1 MNPFT
6 LLQRAQQYQAL
17 TPHERAL
24 LKFFQGLLITAGVA
38 ALTAVVQLVLNKG
51 TVTWQEI
58 WKAAAVAAIIA
69 IANALIKYF
78 TAKGDPELANAVKPA
93 EAAVVGKVEQAGS

>member
-1 MNPFT
+1 MNPLT
-6 LLQRAQQYQAL
+6 LFQRAQQYQPLA
-17 TPHERAL
+17 PHQRAL

-38 ALTAVVQLVLNKG
+38 ALTAVAQLILNKG
-51 TVTWQEI
+51 VVTWQEI

-78 TAKGDPELANAVKPA
+78 TAKGDPELANVVKPA
-93 EAAVVGKVEQAGS
+93 EAAVVGQVEQAG

>member
-6 LLQRAQQYQAL
+6 LLQRAQQYESLA
-17 TPHERAL
+17 PHERAL

-38 ALTAVVQLVLNKG
+38 ALTAVVQLILNKG

-78 TAKGDPELANAVKPA
+78 TAKGDPELASVVKPL
-93 EAAVVGKVEQAGS
+93 EAAAVGQVKQTSS